1 MSQLL
6 AHRRFKAMPASF
18 PFLTAYDPLG
28 SSEGSLDPL
37 GLSQIAE
44 RLAEQLVPAVR
55 ERMQRIR
62 FLTVSAVGAYVT
74 ESLEDNPANRD
85 ASPSLVWEWLVVE
98 ALVRSLGEAGAPY
111 GVPGID
117 VTRRALENHGYLD
130 ARSYLKTP
138 RVFGFN
144 GVYKRL
150 AVHLGLLD
158 IHLAP
163 GPQAEGLVDAWAKS
177 VGLEGFAGARTKIE
191 QWRAAVKR
199 SLEAKPPHARPA
211 WSASEWEELAG
222 LFAPGECR
230 NQERRYLKAL
240 LLEDRNDRSLGAL
253 PTIWE
258 LPSANGK
265 EDLLETRLH
274 QELVQKA
281 PRFSPLVE
289 AIGAY
294 ETFSRALSDAF
305 DFLRAVSGGQDARG
319 YELAM
324 LAKDRDFV
332 RCVRGVEKLYSAAH
346 KAMEALPAASLALQ
360 STFSERFG
368 AFGEPMDAVQ
378 CAARL
383 CAHHETIQTRKSAV
397 GKRPWFER
405 LAPERIFMRPAYR
418 TGSRPVI
425 GSGQYVGLY
434 RGAPIRR
441 FIKDLT

>member
-1 MSQLL
+1 
-6 AHRRFKAMPASF
+6 MPVSF
-18 PFLTAYDPLG
+18 PFLTAYDPPG

-62 FLTVSAVGAYVT
+62 YLTASVVGAYVT
-74 ESLEDNPANRD
+74 EGLEEDPSNKD
-85 ASPSLVWEWLVVE
+85 ASPCLVWEWLVVE
-98 ALVRSLGEAGAPY
+98 ALVRSLEDADAPF

-117 VTRRALENHGYLD
+117 VTRRALDNHDYLD

-150 AVHLGLLD
+150 AVHLGLVD
-158 IHLAP
+158 VHLAP
-163 GPQAEGLVDAWAKS
+163 GLHAEGLVDAWAKS
-177 VGLEGFAGARTKIE
+177 IGLHGFADAKPKLG
-191 QWRAAVKR
+191 QWRAAVQR
-199 SLEAKPPHARPA
+199 SLECKPPRARPG
-211 WSASEWEELAG
+211 WGASDWKDLAD

-230 NQERRYLKAL
+230 QQERRYLKAL
-240 LLEDRNDRSLGAL
+240 LLEEGNDRSLGAL

-258 LPSANGK
+258 LPSANSK
-265 EDLLETRLH
+265 EDLLEVQLH
-274 QELVQKA
+274 QELIRKE
-281 PRFSPLVE
+281 PRFAPLVG

-294 ETFSRALSDAF
+294 EKFSRAVSDAF
-305 DFLRAVSGGQDARG
+305 DILRAVSGGQDARG
-319 YELAM
+319 YELTL
-324 LAKDRDFV
+324 LAKDGDFV
-332 RCVRGVEKLYSAAH
+332 KCVRGLDKLYAAAYSAIGELPTASAA
-346 KAMEALPAASLALQ
+346 LQ
-360 STFSERFG
+360 GMFSERFG

-378 CAARL
+378 CAMGL
-383 CAHHETIQTRKSAV
+383 CAHHELIQTRKSAV

-418 TGSRPVI
+418 AENRPTI